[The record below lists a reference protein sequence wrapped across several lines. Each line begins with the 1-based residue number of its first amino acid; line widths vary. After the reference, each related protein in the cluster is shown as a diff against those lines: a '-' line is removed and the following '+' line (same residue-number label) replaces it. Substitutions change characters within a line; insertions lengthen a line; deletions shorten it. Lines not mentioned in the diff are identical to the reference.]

1 MSDDILPIRYSST
14 EEKRAVTGLIVSN
27 EFAKAIAPILDLA
40 YFKNKY
46 LLHVATWCKV
56 FYEEHGKVPFKHIQ
70 DIYESEAPNLKET
83 ERELIGDLLA
93 NLSEQYDDA
102 SSLNVDYLVQSTEEY
117 FRKRELEIHVN
128 NISVLK
134 EKGALEEAE
143 AEIARFTRVTAS
155 MDDSLYIDL
164 GDQNTRDNLYKKLYE
179 QQKSFF
185 KFPGDLGDFLGNM
198 KPGDVIGIT
207 GAKKKGKTIRYD
219 SLVYLNNGT
228 CKTIQYVVENKIKD
242 VLCMDD
248 SMHIVPGK
256 VTDWIY
262 SGLKDEYVL
271 VTKSGQTIGAAIT
284 HPFFTPDGWKTLGD
298 LHVGDMV
305 ALSKTIRTDHLLGN
319 DSPMLMRLLAYLI
332 ADGHLRMK
340 KLGFTKHDKEI
351 MDDFLSCVSFFGGRY
366 SYDKAGKAVRILD
379 GTIHD
384 IIKKHGL
391 MDCLSGDK
399 FIPDHV
405 LKSSNDNVSIFLN
418 TLFTCDGSIWKNPNN
433 NNVVVEYSSKSKLLV
448 QQIQM
453 CLHRFGL
460 LAKMKTK
467 YVNSVPYYILFLSS
481 APSVRLFLDKIGFSF
496 HKKEKADSL
505 LSSVTG
511 DKDYLDVIPHKWVK
525 EEGQRL
531 RDTGR
536 GFNDET
542 YRLAFNNGT
551 HAPKNI
557 FERVIGDHPILH
569 TDIMWDYVVAIHK
582 KHKQVPMYDLTVE
595 DNHNFI
601 ANSFIVHN
609 SWLLNDFFKHAIM
622 NKIKTVKWAIE
633 MTDTEEIERFDKLFY
648 PTIDRASGL
657 YKYPVFDC
665 LQNQIGDCGER
676 ASRVLVREDSKGDL
690 QEHPDHVVCTKC
702 RHTEPARF
710 VPAVYNATIHR
721 DQADRFSIV
730 DKMEQHRH
738 LLHKYSRIVVR
749 PKYTLTYD
757 MMMYDLDRMYSKWG
771 FVPQI
776 LLIDYVDI
784 LKVNSK
790 FDDYRLDDAK
800 WKLLQELASAT
811 KCMVVT
817 PTQANKEGELATT
830 MRSTDQGGFY
840 GKGRHVN
847 LMIGI
852 NQVAKEKKE
861 GLYRVT
867 IMDARSTRSNEL
879 DYCIVLQD
887 LKTGQMHLDSYWPN
901 KNWNY

>member
-207 GAKKKGKTIRYD
+207 GAKKKGK
-219 SLVYLNNGT
+219 
-228 CKTIQYVVENKIKD
+228 
-242 VLCMDD
+242 
-248 SMHIVPGK
+248 
-256 VTDWIY
+256 
-262 SGLKDEYVL
+262 
-271 VTKSGQTIGAAIT
+271 
-284 HPFFTPDGWKTLGD
+284 
-298 LHVGDMV
+298 
-305 ALSKTIRTDHLLGN
+305 
-319 DSPMLMRLLAYLI
+319 
-332 ADGHLRMK
+332 
-340 KLGFTKHDKEI
+340 
-351 MDDFLSCVSFFGGRY
+351 
-366 SYDKAGKAVRILD
+366 
-379 GTIHD
+379 
-384 IIKKHGL
+384 
-391 MDCLSGDK
+391 
-399 FIPDHV
+399 
-405 LKSSNDNVSIFLN
+405 
-418 TLFTCDGSIWKNPNN
+418 
-433 NNVVVEYSSKSKLLV
+433 
-448 QQIQM
+448 
-453 CLHRFGL
+453 
-460 LAKMKTK
+460 
-467 YVNSVPYYILFLSS
+467 
-481 APSVRLFLDKIGFSF
+481 
-496 HKKEKADSL
+496 
-505 LSSVTG
+505 
-511 DKDYLDVIPHKWVK
+511 
-525 EEGQRL
+525 
-531 RDTGR
+531 
-536 GFNDET
+536 
-542 YRLAFNNGT
+542 
-551 HAPKNI
+551 
-557 FERVIGDHPILH
+557 
-569 TDIMWDYVVAIHK
+569 
-582 KHKQVPMYDLTVE
+582 
-595 DNHNFI
+595 
-601 ANSFIVHN
+601 